1 MEFQT
6 NSLTGIALVMAIAM
20 LFGIGLERLKQP
32 AIVGYIVAGIVLGPT
47 GFGVIG
53 DASQVEL
60 LAELGV
66 VLLLFIIG
74 TELSLKSFISV
85 FRVAVACTAIQLVVS
100 LAVCYAIGS
109 LSGWA
114 GEKIM
119 LFGFMLTLSST
130 AVAIKIL
137 DQLGHLKDPIGQIT
151 VGILIAQDLALVP
164 MLVMADSLAD
174 GGAMTYKVWI
184 KILIAVGLLV
194 GLVFYLAQRDR
205 IRLPLSKWFKGAGDL
220 PPLMALALCFAAA
233 TISGAVGLST
243 AYGAFLAGLV
253 VSSSTERDSI
263 VKAVHPIQ
271 SILLVVFFLSIGLM
285 IDLGFIMKNLH
296 TVLLFLLVAISIK
309 TVLNIGALRLLGQSW
324 ENALPAGLV
333 MAQLGEFAFLLATI
347 GAKGKILTEHDHR
360 LAISVIAL
368 SLLLSPFWLMTVR
381 RFHVLASHG
390 VTNIK
395 DIMRMIYEGELK
407 TMSELYDHVS
417 KTVKDKVKGFRK
429 NK

>member
-1 MEFQT
+1 MEFQA

-60 LAELGV
+60 MAELGI

-85 FRVAVACTAIQLVVS
+85 FRVAVACTAIQLIVS
-100 LAVCYAIGS
+100 LLVCYAIGS
-109 LSGWA
+109 LGGWA
-114 GEKIM
+114 GEKIV

-164 MLVMADSLAD
+164 MLVMADSFAD
-174 GGAMTYKVWI
+174 GGGMTYKVWI

-194 GLVFYLAQRDR
+194 GLVFYLSQRDR
-205 IRLPLSKWFKGAGDL
+205 IRLPLSKWFKGSGDL

-233 TISGAVGLST
+233 TISGALGLST
-243 AYGAFLAGLV
+243 AYGAFLAGLI

-324 ENALPAGLV
+324 ENAFPAGLV

-347 GAKGKILTEHDHR
+347 GSKGKILNEHDYR

-407 TMSELYDHVS
+407 TVSELYDHVS

-429 NK
+429 K